1 MIGGEI
7 LTPKIEPSWPVKV
20 KRIRLVEEDASSDG
34 KHCQTRI
41 SPKTVPAA
49 TRTWERDSQARC
61 AEYRIDLDGE
71 CSVSNTCACGE

>member
-49 TRTWERDSQARC
+49 TRT
-61 AEYRIDLDGE
+61 
-71 CSVSNTCACGE
+71 